1 MGRREIAMEINMNIL
16 WTQKQKSHDFLTSN
30 VRFQLEAGPLAG
42 GL

>member
-16 WTQKQKSHDFLTSN
+16 WTQMQKSHDFLTSN
-30 VRFQLEAGPLAG
+30 VRFQLEAGSLAG